1 MNTNKATNRR
11 AYRPRFLSHPKK
23 WIGNLENHSFI
34 CNCIFIMS
42 LTSDSLKEIIEERLQ
57 APLVQ
62 VEDMS
67 GGCGQA
73 FAVIIVSPLFKGK
86 NKLMRHRLV
95 NNSLKEEIAAI
106 HAFTQKGYTPEE
118 WQAQGGAL

>member
-1 MNTNKATNRR
+1 
-11 AYRPRFLSHPKK
+11 
-23 WIGNLENHSFI
+23 
-34 CNCIFIMS
+34 MS
-42 LTSDSLKEIIEERLQ
+42 LSSESLKDIIQERLQ
-57 APLVQ
+57 ASLVQ

-106 HAFTQKGYTPEE
+106 HAFTQKGFTPEE

>member
-1 MNTNKATNRR
+1 
-11 AYRPRFLSHPKK
+11 
-23 WIGNLENHSFI
+23 
-34 CNCIFIMS
+34 MS
-42 LTSDSLKEIIEERLQ
+42 LTSDSLKQIIQERLE
-57 APLVQ
+57 ASFVQ

-73 FAVIIVSPLFKGK
+73 FAVIIVSTKFQGK

-95 NNSLKEEIAAI
+95 NGALKDEIASI

-118 WQAQGGAL
+118 WKAQGGAL